1 MLNAKSFGAV
11 GNGIINDT
19 KAIQNALNAAS
30 QTGEA
35 LYIPEGE
42 YMCGALYIGSNT
54 ELVMSK
60 NAVLAASGNPARLQ

>member
-42 YMCGALYIGSNT
+42 YMCGRCIS
-54 ELVMSK
+54 
-60 NAVLAASGNPARLQ
+60 AATPSLL